1 MSLTYRVETEDGTVI
16 GMLFERKINRGAAG
30 WEVLGWI
37 FSPWV
42 SNHRRTLI
50 PRETADLAVPRWV
63 KKMPYKLV
71 EIT

>member
-1 MSLTYRVETEDGTVI
+1 MGYRVETETGAVI
-16 GMLFERKINRGAAG
+16 GMLFERKIMTNGE
-30 WEVLGWI
+30 WVCQGWI

-50 PRETADLAVPRWV
+50 PRETAELAIPRWV
-63 KKMPYKLV
+63 KKTPYKLV